1 MEADL
6 DYYRRRAEQER
17 AAAAVAL
24 DVNAREAHLRLAAEY
39 DQRSR
44 RLETERGDQ
53 QAHVASAA

>member
-1 MEADL
+1 VEADL

-44 RLETERGDQ
+44 RLETEQ